1 MAWYNFW
8 KQPENVEE
16 KLNPGQILDV
26 GKSES
31 SREFT
36 TQYERFY
43 EQLEVVNRGVN
54 MIVDDAAEIP
64 STISTQGAFRGV
76 VTGVKRG
83 KVEELLN
90 RTPNPFQ
97 DVSSFKRN
105 LITDQKPQE
114 ETNNPKITKSD
125 LPSEDPINETE
136 EADPIDG

>member
-83 KVEELLN
+83 KVEEL
-90 RTPNPFQ
+90 
-97 DVSSFKRN
+97 S
-105 LITDQKPQE
+105 LIH
-114 ETNNPKITKSD
+114 I
-125 LPSEDPINETE
+125 
-136 EADPIDG
+136 

>member
-8 KQPENVEE
+8 KKPEDIDE
-16 KLNPGQILDV
+16 KLNPGQILDT

-64 STISTQGAFRGV
+64 ATISTQGAFRGV
-76 VTGVKRG
+76 VTGVKR
-83 KVEELLN
+83 E
-90 RTPNPFQ
+90 R
-97 DVSSFKRN
+97 
-105 LITDQKPQE
+105 
-114 ETNNPKITKSD
+114 
-125 LPSEDPINETE
+125 
-136 EADPIDG
+136 